1 MANHNLV
8 NPFLGEARHYKL
20 NHFKKLFHKYETTF
34 FKRQFIYTIC
44 LILQERIKSFLHL
57 VYETE
62 VTQRESVLYLK
73 YEINFFG
80 RMISILF
87 NAVEKLYKFFKAN
100 LLFIALHLNK

>member
-8 NPFLGEARHYKL
+8 NQFLGEARHYKL

-34 FKRQFIYTIC
+34 FKRQFICTIC
-44 LILQERIKSFLHL
+44 LIPQERIKSFLHL

-73 YEINFFG
+73 YEIIF
-80 RMISILF
+80 S
-87 NAVEKLYKFFKAN
+87 VV
-100 LLFIALHLNK
+100 